1 MNKSKERKFS
11 IIAAIVAVLYVIH
24 LIGFMIVRSHI
35 TSIINWFQVV
45 VFIGFAIV
53 LAMGKRNISLLV
65 VSIMLTIY
73 KLVSFFLSLQ
83 YWSYIIIESKMTIIC
98 GILASIIFTAFVVL
112 FCIPGLVEKAK
123 KYKFLCMLPPI
134 IMVIAY
140 VIGVFLECYELS
152 VVGLFSMRD
161 FWLDSLLSD
170 GCILY
175 LFSGL
180 WMRAYLTRP
189 TTISAEDNIVLED
202 KEIGGSKIYNAN
214 ASGQNGCIDIVMHA
228 ILLLVTC
235 GIWYFIWIYKTT
247 SYLNI
252 VEGEEQRNPLNKLL
266 LCIFVPFYTIYWTFK
281 SAQRIDKLA
290 NSKNIPS
297 DLSKVCLI
305 LAIFLG
311 IIPPILMQLKINE
324 IATK

>member
-1 MNKSKERKFS
+1 MNKSKERKLS
-11 IIAAIVAVLYVIH
+11 VIAAIVAVLYVIH
-24 LIGFMIVRSHI
+24 LIRFMIVYSGFA
-35 TSIINWFQVV
+35 SILNWFQIV

-53 LAMGKRNISLLV
+53 LAIGKRNISLLV
-65 VSIMLTIY
+65 FSIMLTIY
-73 KLVSFFLSLQ
+73 NLVSFFLSLQ
-83 YWSYIIIESKMTIIC
+83 YWFITIESKVLMIC
-98 GILASIIFTAFVVL
+98 GVLASIIFTGFVVL
-112 FCIPGLVEKAK
+112 FCIPGLEEKAK
-123 KYKFLCMLPPI
+123 KYKVLCMLPPI

-140 VIGVFLECYELS
+140 VIDV
-152 VVGLFSMRD
+152 LFGMRD
-161 FWLDSLLSD
+161 FWYFWLDSLLSD

-189 TTISAEDNIVLED
+189 TTISAEDNIVFED

-214 ASGQNGCIDIVMHA
+214 ASGQNGFIDIVMHA

-235 GIWYFIWIYKTT
+235 GIWNFIWIYKTT
-247 SYLNI
+247 DYLNI
-252 VEGEEQRNPLNKLL
+252 VEGEEHRNPLNKLL
-266 LCIFVPFYTIYWTFK
+266 LCIFVPFYTIYWTYK

-311 IIPPILMQLKINE
+311 IVPPILMQLKINE

>member
-1 MNKSKERKFS
+1 
-11 IIAAIVAVLYVIH
+11 
-24 LIGFMIVRSHI
+24 MIVHSYI
-35 TSIINWFQVV
+35 TSIIDWFYVV

-73 KLVSFFLSLQ
+73 NLVSFFLNLH
-83 YWSYIIIESKMTIIC
+83 YWPVIYIESKVLMI
-98 GILASIIFTAFVVL
+98 GDVLASIIFTVFVVL

-123 KYKFLCMLPPI
+123 KYKLLCMLSPI

-140 VIGVFLECYELS
+140 VISVFFICYEL
-152 VVGLFSMRD
+152 GCFIRLDIMWD
-161 FWLDSLLSD
+161 FLLNSLLSD
-170 GCILY
+170 GCLLY

-180 WMRAYLTRP
+180 WMMAYLTRP
-189 TTISAEDNIVLED
+189 TTISAEGNIVFED
-202 KEIGGSKIYNAN
+202 KEIGKSKIYNAN

-235 GIWYFIWIYKTT
+235 GIWHFIWIYKTT

-266 LCIFVPFYTIYWTFK
+266 LCIFVPFYTIYWTYK